1 MWQKDLPHLI
11 SRQQFNAYCK
21 LTAQFTKE
29 IRKNVD
35 VAINGFDT
43 VHYIVS
49 TL

>member
-21 LTAQFTKE
+21 LTARFTKE
-29 IRKNVD
+29 IRKKVD
-35 VAINGFDT
+35 VTIDSFET
-43 VHYIVS
+43 VHCIDS